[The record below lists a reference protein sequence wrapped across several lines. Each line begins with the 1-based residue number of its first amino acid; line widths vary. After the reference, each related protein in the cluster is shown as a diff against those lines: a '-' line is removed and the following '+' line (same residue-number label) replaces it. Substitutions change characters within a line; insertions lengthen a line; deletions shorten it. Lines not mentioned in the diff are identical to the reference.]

1 MSTDNFE
8 AAIDS
13 LLVNS
18 EEPEAEAEESTLD
31 EGDDAEE
38 TEVDAEAAET
48 DADEETAEDAEA
60 DDDEADDADDED
72 GEADEGD
79 GQEEPKSFKVKVDGE
94 EIEVTLNDLTRSY
107 AGQKHIQQ
115 GMQQAAAARKEAE
128 ALYHNLQAA
137 QQQVLEFANRLQ
149 TEGVRPVPQAPD
161 IAMMDSDPIGYMQD
175 KAKYDVQVAEYQAQ
189 QKQIQAMSAQ
199 QAEMQKLAYTEF
211 VKQQAQELAKAIPD
225 FGDAQKAQQ
234 LKARIVKTG
243 QNEYGLSEAELGQ
256 IADSRYVRV
265 LYDAMR
271 WNELQASKAA
281 AKKAPEAPRN
291 VKPKAKRP
299 VPKNVER
306 SRNLEKARKSGKP
319 EAFVDLLLKKL

>member
-13 LLVNS
+13 LLINS

-38 TEVDAEAAET
+38 TEVDTEAAET

-72 GEADEGD
+72 GDAEEGD
-79 GQEEPKSFKVKVDGE
+79 AQEEPKLFKVKINGE
-94 EIEVTLNDLTRSY
+94 DAEVTLDELTRSY
-107 AGQKHIQQ
+107 SGQKHIQQ

-128 ALYHNLQAA
+128 ALYHNLQAV
-137 QQQVLEFANRLQ
+137 QQRVLEFANKLQ
-149 TEGVRPVPQAPD
+149 ADGVKPMPQAPD
-161 IAMMDSDPIGYMQD
+161 IATMDSDPIGYMQD
-175 KAKYDVQVAEYQAQ
+175 KARYDAQMVEYQAQ
-189 QKQIQAMSAQ
+189 QQQIAAMQKQH
-199 QAEMQKLAYTEF
+199 AEMQKQAQGEYL
-211 VKQQAQELAKAIPD
+211 KQQAQELVKFIPD
-225 FGDAQKAQQ
+225 FADAEKAPA
-234 LKARIVKTG
+234 LKQRIAAASAK
-243 QNEYGLSEAELGQ
+243 EYGFTMEELGSVL
-256 IADSRYVRV
+256 DSRHVRV
-265 LYDAMR
+265 LHDAMR